1 MPTDDPT
8 RLRDALDQIAN
19 ALQPAVIVAAQ
30 LQRASAATAQD
41 AAVVEVALTRVVAIL
56 KAVQRDRPEWKLGV
70 SRIFRQ
76 YLGHSFSGQQRGASV
91 IVGGVA
97 AGVSTPFP
105 ATSSAQSRTQ
115 R

>member
-41 AAVVEVALTRVVAIL
+41 AAVVEGPLTRVVAIL
-56 KAVQRDRPEWKLGV
+56 KAVQRDRPE
-70 SRIFRQ
+70 
-76 YLGHSFSGQQRGASV
+76 
-91 IVGGVA
+91 
-97 AGVSTPFP
+97 
-105 ATSSAQSRTQ
+105 
-115 R
+115 